1 MIFESQIIEFNVSL
15 PVDYMIWICGFA
27 NAQGGRLYIGMCDNG
42 EVCGVENV
50 KKLME
55 DIPNKVRDTLGI
67 LVDVNLKEKVGV
79 CLDTCHVFDGGYDIA
94 GNLEKVLEQFDE
106 IISISK
112 LKVIH
117 LNDSKNALGSK
128 THRHEQIGKG
138 TIGLEN
144 LINITNNKYLKDLVF
159 ILETPQESLEGYA
172 QEIKLIKSE
181 HKD

>member
-1 MIFESQIIEFNVSL
+1 MAGKGSEIGGKFEEIAQIIKN
-15 PVDYMIWICGFA
+15 
-27 NAQGGRLYIGMCDNG
+27 
-42 EVCGVENV
+42 
-50 KKLME
+50 
-55 DIPNKVRDTLGI
+55 
-67 LVDVNLKEKVGV
+67 VNLKEKVGV

-94 GNLEKVLEQFDE
+94 GSLEKVLEQFDE
-106 IISISK
+106 IIGISK

-128 THRHEQIGKG
+128 KDRHEQIGKG

-144 LINITNNKYLKDLVF
+144 LINITNNKYLKDLIF

>member
-1 MIFESQIIEFNVSL
+1 MGIKQISDALNYALKEDQKTTILLETMAGKGSEIGGEFEEIAQIIKN
-15 PVDYMIWICGFA
+15 
-27 NAQGGRLYIGMCDNG
+27 
-42 EVCGVENV
+42 
-50 KKLME
+50 
-55 DIPNKVRDTLGI
+55 
-67 LVDVNLKEKVGV
+67 VNLKEKVGV

-94 GNLEKVLEQFDE
+94 GNLEKILEQFDE
-106 IISISK
+106 IIGISK

-128 THRHEQIGKG
+128 KDRHEQIGKG

-172 QEIKLIKSE
+172 QEIKLIKSK